1 MMKSGLEGLV
11 APVALHRATLAAA
24 LSTALAA
31 AVVAPL
37 SAHAQ
42 AFPSK
47 PIRFVAAFPAGGP
60 SDIVTR
66 AVGRRL
72 SEMLG
77 QPVVIDNRAG
87 AGGHIAAENIA
98 RSAPDGYSLLLAG
111 SFVTIGP
118 SLYRKLGYDVNR
130 DFTAIGLVAQNQYLL
145 VTHPSVPAKNVK
157 ELIALARSR
166 PGQMTYGSSGVG
178 APPHLAGELFK
189 AMAKVD
195 VLHVPYKGAAPVLAD
210 LMGGQIDFYFGGIS
224 GALPYARN
232 GKLRALA
239 VTGQARSSQ
248 LKEIPTVSESGLPGY
263 DITTWFGLVTAAGVP
278 KPIVDTLN
286 DALRKM
292 VAEPEMRRFLDAQG
306 LDPVSSTPEEFASFM
321 RAEVPKFAAIAK
333 AAGLKPE

>member
-1 MMKSGLEGLV
+1 MMKLAASTLTLS
-11 APVALHRATLAAA
+11 LAAA
-24 LSTALAA
+24 LSVPQGT
-31 AVVAPL
+31 
-37 SAHAQ
+37 SAQ
-42 AFPSK
+42 AFPTK

-118 SLYRKLGYDVNR
+118 SLYKKLGYDVTR

-145 VTHPSVPAKNVK
+145 VSHPSVPAKNVK

-239 VTGQARSSQ
+239 VTGRTRSSQ

-263 DITTWFGLVTAAGVP
+263 DITTWFGLVSSAGVP

-286 DALRKM
+286 DALRRM

-306 LDPVSSTPEEFASFM
+306 LDPVSSTPDEFASFM
-321 RAEVPKFAAIAK
+321 RAEVPKFAAIAR
-333 AAGLKPE
+333 AASLQPE

>member
-1 MMKSGLEGLV
+1 MMKSGFESLV
-11 APVALHRATLAAA
+11 VPAALRRPTLAV
-24 LSTALAA
+24 ALAA
-31 AVVAPL
+31 AMAAPL
-37 SAHAQ
+37 LASAQ

-118 SLYRKLGYDVNR
+118 SLYKKLGYEITR

-145 VTHPSVPAKNVK
+145 VSHPSVPAKNVK

-239 VTGQARSSQ
+239 VSGRNRSGQ
-248 LKEIPTVSESGLPGY
+248 LPDVPTVAESGLPGY
-263 DITTWFGLVTAAGVP
+263 DITTWFGLVSSAGVP

-292 VAEPEMRRFLDAQG
+292 VAEPDMRKFLDAQG

>member
-1 MMKSGLEGLV
+1 M
-11 APVALHRATLAAA
+11 
-24 LSTALAA
+24 
-31 AVVAPL
+31 
-37 SAHAQ
+37 
-42 AFPSK
+42 
-47 PIRFVAAFPAGGP
+47 
-60 SDIVTR
+60 
-66 AVGRRL
+66 
-72 SEMLG
+72 
-77 QPVVIDNRAG
+77 
-87 AGGHIAAENIA
+87 
-98 RSAPDGYSLLLAG
+98 
-111 SFVTIGP
+111 
-118 SLYRKLGYDVNR
+118 
-130 DFTAIGLVAQNQYLL
+130 
-145 VTHPSVPAKNVK
+145 PAKNVK

-239 VTGQARSSQ
+239 VTGRTRSSQ
-248 LKEIPTVSESGLPGY
+248 LKDVPTVAESGLPGY
-263 DITTWFGLVTAAGVP
+263 DITTWFGLVSSAGVP

-286 DALRKM
+286 DALRRM

-306 LDPVSSTPEEFASFM
+306 LDPVSSTPDEFASFM

-333 AAGLKPE
+333 AAGLQPE

>member
-1 MMKSGLEGLV
+1 MKPLTTVSPLPTAAML
-11 APVALHRATLAAA
+11 AICCAAA
-24 LSTALAA
+24 PLLLPLA
-31 AVVAPL
+31 V
-37 SAHAQ
+37 SAQ
-42 AFPSK
+42 AFPAK

-118 SLYRKLGYDVNR
+118 SLYKKLGYDVNR

-145 VTHPSVPAKNVK
+145 VSHPSVPAKNVK

-239 VTGQARSSQ
+239 VTGRTRSSQ
-248 LKEIPTVSESGLPGY
+248 LKDVPTVAESGLPGY
-263 DITTWFGLVTAAGVP
+263 DITTWFGLVSSAGVP

-292 VAEPEMRRFLDAQG
+292 VAEPEMRKFLDAQG

-321 RAEVPKFAAIAK
+321 RAEVPKFAAIAR
-333 AAGLKPE
+333 AAGLQPE

>member
-1 MMKSGLEGLV
+1 MKPLTTVSPLPTAAML
-11 APVALHRATLAAA
+11 ALCCAAVPLLLPLAA
-24 LSTALAA
+24 S
-31 AVVAPL
+31 
-37 SAHAQ
+37 AQ
-42 AFPSK
+42 AFPAK

-118 SLYRKLGYDVNR
+118 SLYKKLGYDVNR

-145 VTHPSVPAKNVK
+145 VSHPSVPAKNVK

-239 VTGQARSSQ
+239 VTGRTRSSQ
-248 LKEIPTVSESGLPGY
+248 LKDVPTVAESGLPGY
-263 DITTWFGLVTAAGVP
+263 DITTWFGLVSSAGVP

-286 DALRKM
+286 DALRRM

-333 AAGLKPE
+333 AAGLQPE

>member
-1 MMKSGLEGLV
+1 MMRAMRAAAPAAAACTLVLALPLLAV
-11 APVALHRATLAAA
+11 APPAF
-24 LSTALAA
+24 
-31 AVVAPL
+31 
-37 SAHAQ
+37 AQ

-47 PIRFVAAFPAGGP
+47 PIRFVAAFPPGGP

-145 VTHPSVPAKNVK
+145 VTHPSVPARNVNDLVK
-157 ELIALARSR
+157 LARSR
-166 PGQMTYGSSGVG
+166 PGQLSYGSSGVG

-195 VLHVPYKGAAPVLAD
+195 VLHVPYKGATPVLAD
-210 LMGGQIDFYFGGIS
+210 LMGGQIDYYFGGIS
-224 GALPYARN
+224 GALPFARN

-239 VTGQARSSQ
+239 VTGRTRSSQ
-248 LKEIPTVSESGLPGY
+248 LPEIPTVSESGLPGY
-263 DITTWFGLVTAAGVP
+263 DITTWFGLVSSAGVP
-278 KPIVDTLN
+278 KPVVDTLN
-286 DALRKM
+286 DALRRM
-292 VAEPEMRRFLDAQG
+292 VAEPEMRKFLDAQG
-306 LDPVSSTPEEFASFM
+306 LDPVSSTPDEFASFM

>member
-1 MMKSGLEGLV
+1 
-11 APVALHRATLAAA
+11 
-24 LSTALAA
+24 
-31 AVVAPL
+31 
-37 SAHAQ
+37 
-42 AFPSK
+42 
-47 PIRFVAAFPAGGP
+47 
-60 SDIVTR
+60 
-66 AVGRRL
+66 
-72 SEMLG
+72 
-77 QPVVIDNRAG
+77 PVVIDNRAG

-118 SLYRKLGYDVNR
+118 SLYKKLGYDVTR

-145 VTHPSVPAKNVK
+145 VSHPSVPAKNVK

-189 AMAKVD
+189 TMAKID

-232 GKLRALA
+232 GKLRGLA
-239 VTGQARSSQ
+239 VTGRTRSSQ
-248 LKEIPTVSESGLPGY
+248 LKDVPTVAESGLPGY
-263 DITTWFGLVTAAGVP
+263 DITTWFGLVSSAGVP

-292 VAEPEMRRFLDAQG
+292 VAEPDMRKFLDAQG
-306 LDPVSSTPEEFASFM
+306 LDPISSTPEEFASFM

-333 AAGLKPE
+333 AAGLQPE

>member
-1 MMKSGLEGLV
+1 MLAICS
-11 APVALHRATLAAA
+11 AAA
-24 LSTALAA
+24 
-31 AVVAPL
+31 PL
-37 SAHAQ
+37 LLPLPASAQ
-42 AFPSK
+42 AFPAK

-118 SLYRKLGYDVNR
+118 SLYKKLGYDVNR

-145 VTHPSVPAKNVK
+145 VSHPSVPAKNVK

-239 VTGQARSSQ
+239 VTGRTRSSQ
-248 LKEIPTVSESGLPGY
+248 LKDVPTVAESGLPGY
-263 DITTWFGLVTAAGVP
+263 DITTWFGLVSSAGVP

-292 VAEPEMRRFLDAQG
+292 VAEPDMRKFLDAQG
-306 LDPVSSTPEEFASFM
+306 LDPISSTPEEFASFM

-333 AAGLKPE
+333 AAGLQPE